1 LANHDKNDV
10 DKLKTLTQIL
20 KEAREQ
26 ECLLLRQVAA
36 AVNTDTAMISKF
48 EKGERKPTREQIKL
62 LAQVL
67 KLDEKELLISYLSDK
82 VVADLAGEHIAKEVL
97 KVAAKKIDLLQRNLD
112 RTFLYWNQWKR
123 R

>member
-1 LANHDKNDV
+1 MANHDKNDV
-10 DKLKTLTQIL
+10 DKLKALMQIL

-48 EKGERKPTREQIKL
+48 EKGERKPTREQIRL

-67 KLDEKELLISYLSDK
+67 KIDEKELLISYLSDK
-82 VVADLAGEHIAKEVL
+82 VAADLAGEHIAKEVL
-97 KVAAKKIDLLQRNLD
+97 KVAAKKIDLLQRNPD
-112 RTFLYWNQWKR
+112 NQ
-123 R
+123 